1 MSETV
6 DAILRQFEYNKS
18 KRTNWES
25 QWSEVADYFLP
36 NQSGSFRRLLSF
48 GFKVCHFL
56 LTGVNKPSAIPTNI
70 AKSTYFK
77 TKR

>member
-1 MSETV
+1 MSEMV

-36 NQSGSFRRLLSF
+36 NQSVSAVRLA
-48 GFKVCHFL
+48 
-56 LTGVNKPSAIPTNI
+56 SA
-70 AKSTYFK
+70 AAAS
-77 TKR
+77 

>member
-1 MSETV
+1 MSEMV

-36 NQSGSFRRLLSF
+36 NQSGNWSLDGMIDELS
-48 GFKVCHFL
+48 
-56 LTGVNKPSAIPTNI
+56 TGQKKGELIYNSKPVLD
-70 AKSTYFK
+70 
-77 TKR
+77 